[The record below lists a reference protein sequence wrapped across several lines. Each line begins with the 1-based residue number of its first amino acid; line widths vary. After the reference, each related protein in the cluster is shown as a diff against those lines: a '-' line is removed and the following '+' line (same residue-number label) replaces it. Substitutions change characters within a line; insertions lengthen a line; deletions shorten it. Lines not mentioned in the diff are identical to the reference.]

1 MERRGWREG
10 GRGRGRRQTIMQRR
24 LTYIKKHDTKKKS
37 NKQQYQSHTYDR
49 SSPRTTLTT
58 STRSPS
64 KIHPTGSQ
72 KSGVVVRPFPP
83 SLPRLPPRPRAE
95 GNGAGREQAQPR
107 ERTTSGRRAAG
118 VERGRGDGGQYG
130 PVNRSAVAAA
140 WGVGVVA
147 GRREEGGERGRAGGA
162 CWRGVLVV

>member
-1 MERRGWREG
+1 M
-10 GRGRGRRQTIMQRR
+10 
-24 LTYIKKHDTKKKS
+24 
-37 NKQQYQSHTYDR
+37 
-49 SSPRTTLTT
+49 
-58 STRSPS
+58 
-64 KIHPTGSQ
+64 
-72 KSGVVVRPFPP
+72 PP
-83 SLPRLPPRPRAE
+83 PLPRPPPRPRAE

-147 GRREEGGERGRAGGA
+147 GRRKEGGERGRAGGA
-162 CWRGVLVV
+162 CWRGVLEGRPGRIGAGGTRRGVRVGVD